1 MATIQE
7 ELNYLEETKGLIKNA
22 IINKGQDITDQDSFR
37 SYVNK
42 IDNISTV
49 NLQSKT
55 IDPTTN
61 QQIIIPDQ
69 PNYNG
74 LSSVTINA
82 VTSNIDNNITV
93 ENIRSGVS
101 ILGVTGNYSGI
112 DTSDADATV
121 EDLAEGVTAY
131 VNGVK
136 LTGMANTGTMN
147 IADYI
152 YITDY
157 DINTISVSGKTSGS
171 DVSHLIYPNSSQII
185 MHVLKEDMA
194 TYANLTPEIL
204 KQGVNI
210 LGVVGNLSEGID
222 TSDATATADDIV
234 TVHHLSHGEGYYIPK
249 TAYVNGNKINGNIR
263 ETRSI
268 NGQIPESPT
277 IARVE
282 NISNIGTWTNY
293 IVFNTTI
300 QSNYSYV
307 VNNTSLLRISVLNT
321 ALTNVFNITSDKLL
335 NGYTLFGVTGNY
347 SGGIKE
353 YANTTTMNNDI
364 SNISIDEVVKVLSGP
379 NYFIKELVSNIPTMT
394 ELVKESE
401 TISPQEYEENIE
413 LVNDILGE
421 EE

>member
-112 DTSDADATV
+112 DTSDA
-121 EDLAEGVTAY
+121 
-131 VNGVK
+131 
-136 LTGMANTGTMN
+136 
-147 IADYI
+147 
-152 YITDY
+152 
-157 DINTISVSGKTSGS
+157 
-171 DVSHLIYPNSSQII
+171 
-185 MHVLKEDMA
+185 
-194 TYANLTPEIL
+194 
-204 KQGVNI
+204 
-210 LGVVGNLSEGID
+210 
-222 TSDATATADDIV
+222 TATADDIV
-234 TVHHLSHGEGYYIPK
+234 TVCHLSHGEGYYIPK
-249 TAYVNGNKINGNIR
+249 TAYVNGNKINGNIK

-268 NGQIPESPT
+268 NGQIPENPI

-282 NISNIGTWTNY
+282 NISNIGAWTNY

-307 VNNTSLLRISVLNT
+307 VNNTSSLRISVLNT

-347 SGGIKE
+347 SGGMKE

-364 SNISIDEVVKVLSGP
+364 SNISLDEVVKVLSGP

>member
-42 IDNISTV
+42 IENISTV

-61 QQIIIPDQ
+61 QQIITPDQ

-112 DTSDADATV
+112 DTSDA
-121 EDLAEGVTAY
+121 
-131 VNGVK
+131 
-136 LTGMANTGTMN
+136 
-147 IADYI
+147 
-152 YITDY
+152 
-157 DINTISVSGKTSGS
+157 
-171 DVSHLIYPNSSQII
+171 
-185 MHVLKEDMA
+185 
-194 TYANLTPEIL
+194 
-204 KQGVNI
+204 
-210 LGVVGNLSEGID
+210 
-222 TSDATATADDIV
+222 TATADDIV
-234 TVHHLSHGEGYYIPK
+234 TVQHSSHGEGYYIPK
-249 TAYVNGNKINGNIR
+249 TAYVNGNKINGNIK

-335 NGYTLFGVTGNY
+335 NGYKLFGVTGNY
-347 SGGIKE
+347 IGPTMKE
-353 YANTTTMNNDI
+353 YASEIAMNNDI
-364 SNISIDEVVKVLSGP
+364 ANISEGEVVKVVE
-379 NYFIKELVSNIPTMT
+379 NNITTFYVKETTMKK
-394 ELVKESE
+394 LVKEE
-401 TISPQEYEENIE
+401 DTISPEEYDEAIDTA
-413 LVNDILGE
+413 NDILGE